1 MSISIQNILL
11 ATDFSESAVE
21 AQRYALALTIPL
33 GAKLHVLHIVKDP
46 YPLPSAT
53 GVKAAPVV
61 DPLPKI
67 ISAAEKKLTE
77 QIAADRERY
86 PEILPAVKVGDP
98 VSQILDYANTHAI
111 DLIIL
116 GTHGRSGLSHLI
128 IGSVAEKVVRMAK
141 CPVLTA
147 HSAGQE
153 FFVNEMANG
162 K

>member
-1 MSISIQNILL
+1 MSIPIQNILL
-11 ATDFSESAVE
+11 ATDFGESAIE

-46 YPLPSAT
+46 HPLPSAT

-67 ISAAEKKLTE
+67 ISAAEKKLKE
-77 QIAADRERY
+77 RIAADRERY
-86 PEILPAVKVGDP
+86 PEIRSVVKVGDP
-98 VSQILDYANTHAI
+98 VSQILDYANTHNV

-128 IGSVAEKVVRMAK
+128 IGSVAEKVVRIAK
-141 CPVLTA
+141 CPVLTV
-147 HSAGQE
+147 HSSGQE
-153 FFVNEMANG
+153 FVVNETTNG